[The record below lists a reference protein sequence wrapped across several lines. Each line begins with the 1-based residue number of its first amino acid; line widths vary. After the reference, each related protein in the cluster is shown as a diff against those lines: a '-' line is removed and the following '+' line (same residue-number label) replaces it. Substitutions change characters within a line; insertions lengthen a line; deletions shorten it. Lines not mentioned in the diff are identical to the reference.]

1 MEVPIGVSVYQ
12 GAIVLPLLMCVEL
25 KVCEWDMTNY
35 FMSSSYAR
43 IVFLLHL
50 HTSPSLQVP
59 KRAAWKTGLQDTQTR
74 VHQVGN

>member
-35 FMSSSYAR
+35 FMSGSYAR
-43 IVFLLHL
+43 IV
-50 HTSPSLQVP
+50 TSPSLQVP
-59 KRAAWKTGLQDTQTR
+59 KRAAWKTALQDTQTR
-74 VHQVGN
+74 DHQVGN